1 MTSMKDFLITLY
13 SWTFFGEM
21 KEDNENEEEMDIVMR
36 IEDEKQESEEI
47 GGKNDENT
55 DLGKA
60 LMNSE
65 SHNVL
70 DTTYN

>member
-1 MTSMKDFLITLY
+1 
-13 SWTFFGEM
+13 
-21 KEDNENEEEMDIVMR
+21 MDIVMR

-47 GGKNDENT
+47 GGKNEENT

-70 DTTYN
+70 DSTYNW

>member
-21 KEDNENEEEMDIVMR
+21 KEDNENEEEMR
-36 IEDEKQESEEI
+36 IKDEKQESEEI

-70 DTTYN
+70 DSTYN